1 MKIVA
6 TTSLPAVDRPNGD
19 RWNAARSCQF
29 LSSYFKSY
37 LSFFSGCQLA
47 SLASHQAK
55 VTRPMVPMPTGVLV
69 VPMLGS
75 VSITKSC
82 SAKQS
87 AEVGQTSSHEN
98 QNPKLKGHQVGA
110 REGVMYAEVGKTS
123 WHKNKNPKQ
132 KVIKLVVEFCM
143 PRWGKPRVTKIKT
156 PNPSPPSVS
165 PPGLLSNV
173 RLLLPPRAILCPP
186 KSAKEK

>member
-1 MKIVA
+1 MCYTRNQTKNKKKCPPRNLHTVA
-6 TTSLPAVDRPNGD
+6 VYVALRN
-19 RWNAARSCQF
+19 
-29 LSSYFKSY
+29 
-37 LSFFSGCQLA
+37 FSGCQLA

-123 WHKNKNPKQ
+123 
-132 KVIKLVVEFCM
+132 
-143 PRWGKPRVTKIKT
+143 
-156 PNPSPPSVS
+156 
-165 PPGLLSNV
+165 
-173 RLLLPPRAILCPP
+173 
-186 KSAKEK
+186 